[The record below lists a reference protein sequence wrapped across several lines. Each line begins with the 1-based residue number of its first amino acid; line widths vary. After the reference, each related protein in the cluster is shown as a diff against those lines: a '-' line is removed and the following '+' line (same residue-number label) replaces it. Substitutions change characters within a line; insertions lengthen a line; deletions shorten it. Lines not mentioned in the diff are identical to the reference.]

1 MTAPSG
7 TTVSLSGVTK
17 RYGSTRALDGVD
29 LTLTTGVTGLLGPN
43 GAGKTTLL
51 RMLATVLAPTD
62 GRLQLLGHDPTD
74 PDARTDIRRSLG
86 YLPQEMGF
94 PRGFSA
100 FRFVDY
106 MAVLKEWTDQRARH
120 DEVRR
125 VLGLVGLGDVATKR
139 LRTLSGGQR
148 RRAALAQALLGD
160 PRLLILDEPTT
171 GLDPKQ
177 RATLRGVLSAAGH
190 ASTVVLA
197 THQTEDVAALC
208 ERVVVVDGGQVR
220 WDGTV
225 RDLVDTAAG
234 RVWLADEPS
243 AGAQTSWRTGT
254 GRHRN
259 IGTTAPP
266 GAELVEPTVE
276 DAYLLLLGD
285 RAGAKAEV
293 AA

>member
-234 RVWLADEPS
+234 RVWLADEP
-243 AGAQTSWRTGT
+243 APGAQTSWRTGT

-259 IGTTAPP
+259 IGTTAPS

-285 RAGAKAEV
+285 RAGATAEV